1 MSKKE
6 YRSFFANVS
15 NRLKMRYYLDIAGIP
30 ATTFSRFMKSEQFD
44 FMISVDRLNNL
55 YDVIISDLSE
65 IIA

>member
-15 NRLKMRYYLDIAGIP
+15 RKLKMRYYLDLAGIP

-44 FMISVDRLNNL
+44 FMFSVDRLSVL
-55 YDVIISDLSE
+55 RDVIIEDLSE